1 MSPCCTKARRVPWG
15 GFKGSKTD
23 LTSDSAFMRSSQAVR
38 SPDRRP
44 STCRRMFG
52 WLCDRFNNQS
62 RVHRCHGKHPPKRT
76 AAKPRTNLIAVQG
89 TISADQSSAIRLIPV
104 WNIQLVRSRAK
115 VPWLLTETARALS
128 PNLSTSHHLPR
139 LYLVV
144 PIAISVGGGSVL
156 GRAVLPAADSPGP
169 KDRAVDYMVG
179 CKGPPIGSSLSERCP
194 RCRS

>member
-1 MSPCCTKARRVPWG
+1 MPPNGWMAVRQVQQSVPGASMSWKASAEKTR
-15 GFKGSKTD
+15 SKTAYKSYCCARD
-23 LTSDSAFMRSSQAVR
+23 DFG
-38 SPDRRP
+38 RP
-44 STCRRMFG
+44 IF
-52 WLCDRFNNQS
+52 
-62 RVHRCHGKHPPKRT
+62 
-76 AAKPRTNLIAVQG
+76 
-89 TISADQSSAIRLIPV
+89 AIQLIPV

-115 VPWLLTETARALS
+115 VPWLLTETARAPS
-128 PNLSTSHHLPR
+128 PNLSTSHHLSR

-169 KDRAVDYMVG
+169 KDRAVEYMVG